1 MVTGRLDSPFQLETV
16 PGDHIKIDVAALTRS
31 MTLNTASFLRGKFTF
46 DFFFVPYSQLW
57 HPFNQFISQRKDN
70 HTTLQKGI
78 ANVPVINLGDLLKMI
93 IQVEYLYRTSQPSIY
108 QLTADIHDNS
118 WTTNTIRM
126 LDLMGYGNF
135 TWLLNWFDGED
146 FLTDYQEVMANM
158 SQRFGDK
165 YVNIFRLAAYQHV
178 WYDFYR
184 NKWYDNYDYLNY
196 DSSGPQEFDYISYF
210 NFDDID
216 CTNFASS
223 VIPLGDAA
231 QPSNEFFRVVG
242 LLSQRYCQWKQD
254 FIQSA
259 LPSTQFGAVS
269 EVVLGGSLS
278 STTGDAIYDNV
289 SRSLAVSV
297 SGTQTHDIYTRW
309 ADDGSDGN
317 QPGYLRAV
325 GATGSYPQQIQ
336 TPHVHSLGAGSA
348 GFDVL
353 ALRRAEALQ
362 KWRQNALRAGNMVDD
377 AFEAHFGVKPRFE
390 SDNNVVKLGS
400 FESILQ
406 INAVEATAYNVT
418 SDSVNGNVGDLA
430 ATGTSVTNGRALE
443 YDATDFGVILCMAY
457 FRPEAEYNS
466 TMIDKC
472 NRLTDPFDFYTPEF
486 QNTGLDPVTLT
497 DYNPQY
503 GDSPNTVFGFAPQYW
518 WYKTALDKVHGQF
531 SDFMTNL
538 SGGNTHFRGEFLPWV
553 SPRNITM
560 TVANSGDIMRT
571 RASLYV
577 SPNVLDNVFAV
588 NYDGHNDTF
597 LCNAYFDVKSIRPM
611 SVIGLPQF

>member
-1 MVTGRLDSPFQLETV
+1 MN
-16 PGDHIKIDVAALTRS
+16 GDATRPLS
-31 MTLNTASFLRGKFTF
+31 
-46 DFFFVPYSQLW
+46 
-57 HPFNQFISQRKDN
+57 
-70 HTTLQKGI
+70 
-78 ANVPVINLGDLLKMI
+78 GDLVGNNR
-93 IQVEYLYRTSQPSIY
+93 QV
-108 QLTADIHDNS
+108 
-118 WTTNTIRM
+118 
-126 LDLMGYGNF
+126 
-135 TWLLNWFDGED
+135 
-146 FLTDYQEVMANM
+146 
-158 SQRFGDK
+158 
-165 YVNIFRLAAYQHV
+165 
-178 WYDFYR
+178 
-184 NKWYDNYDYLNY
+184 
-196 DSSGPQEFDYISYF
+196 
-210 NFDDID
+210 
-216 CTNFASS
+216 
-223 VIPLGDAA
+223 
-231 QPSNEFFRVVG
+231 
-242 LLSQRYCQWKQD
+242 
-254 FIQSA
+254 
-259 LPSTQFGAVS
+259 
-269 EVVLGGSLS
+269 
-278 STTGDAIYDNV
+278 
-289 SRSLAVSV
+289 
-297 SGTQTHDIYTRW
+297 W
-309 ADDGSDGN
+309 AGN
-317 QPGYLRAV
+317 QYVRLEQPHTHTLE
-325 GATGSYPQQIQ
+325 GS
-336 TPHVHSLGAGSA
+336 SSS
-348 GFDVL
+348 FDVL

-418 SDSVNGNVGDLA
+418 ADSVNGNVGDLA